1 MPFRGVASG
10 QACACEGASGMDF
23 RTRAIFV
30 KSDLQRQKPNRFRC
44 VYVMALQDAE
54 KLKVMSF
61 RGALGA
67 EESLILLTL
76 NPGEI
81 PRFARNDGKKEFFR
95 NLFSPA
101 PQIF

>member
-1 MPFRGVASG
+1 
-10 QACACEGASGMDF
+10 MDF
-23 RTRAIFV
+23 RTRATVV

-76 NPGEI
+76 NPGAI
-81 PRFARNDGKKEFFR
+81 PRFARNDRKKELFR
-95 NLFSPA
+95 NLFSRN